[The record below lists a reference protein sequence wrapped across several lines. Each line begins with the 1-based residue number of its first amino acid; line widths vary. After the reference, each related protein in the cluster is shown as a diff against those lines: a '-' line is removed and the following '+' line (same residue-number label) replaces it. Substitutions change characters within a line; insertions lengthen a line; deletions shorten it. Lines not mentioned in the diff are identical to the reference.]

1 MKKKTTILVWFSAI
15 PLWLIIYFA
24 QDNPEIIE
32 KYYSQIFYPLVL
44 DLHQL
49 FLDLIPFSLGDI
61 LYLLLLLFIVKTIY
75 KKIYNWKVKPLSMF
89 LDFGTFVIIL
99 VWIFHLSWG
108 FNYHRLPLNKKL
120 QIPYKYSEE
129 DLVHRLDIIIDESNK
144 FHNGIVSSDTLAVKF
159 PYSKEQI
166 FEKINLYNPIYQ
178 ETHLRSSKV
187 KKSLIS
193 LALSYMGYSGYLNPF
208 TLESQVNTKIP
219 IQSLITTSLHESAHQ
234 LGYATEKEAN
244 FIAYLSAIK
253 SDDQYIRYAGKTFA
267 FRYLYNELY
276 KLDSKIAKN
285 KLKRLNPGIIKN
297 FKEVNNFWRKYENPF
312 EIIFDKTYD
321 NYLKVNGQK
330 NGINSY
336 NEMVGLVI
344 NYHKNEKRF

>member
-1 MKKKTTILVWFSAI
+1 MIKKTTILAWFSAI

-24 QDNPEIIE
+24 RDNPEIIE
-32 KYYSQIFYPLVL
+32 KYYSHIFYPLFL
-44 DLHQL
+44 DLHQF

-61 LYLLLLLFIVKTIY
+61 LYLLLPLFIAKTIL
-75 KKIYNWKVKPLSMF
+75 KKIYNWKVKPLSIF

-120 QIPYKYSEE
+120 QIPYEYSEE

-144 FHNGIVSSDTLAVKF
+144 SHSGIVSSDTLAVKF

-166 FEKINLYNPIYQ
+166 FEKIKLYNPIYQ
-178 ETHLRSSKV
+178 ETHLRNFKV

-193 LALSYMGYSGYLNPF
+193 LTLSYMGYSGYLNPF

-276 KLDSKIAKN
+276 KVDSKIAIN
-285 KLKRLNPGIIKN
+285 KLKRLNPGILKN
-297 FKEVNNFWRKYENPF
+297 FKEVNDFWRKYENPF